1 MTPPALSPWRP
12 LAHSWEGWAFCL
24 LLAGVVPFHG
34 VFAYGRLKSGPDP
47 VPTATKLR
55 LYATIVVM
63 EWALVVLAL
72 AIAFRHG
79 LGPADLGQGLAN
91 GRITLATTAL
101 GFLALLILTIFNA
114 RQIRH
119 AGREELE
126 ATVQRAR
133 KFVPVGRTEIAAFA
147 VVSLTAGIC
156 EELLYRGWLIHFFGV
171 LLGSIWAGMV
181 VAAIFFGLGHA
192 YQGRNGIAATGVLGL
207 VFGTMFVLVRSLVPG
222 QVLHAAIDL
231 VNGTLA
237 GGIVKGLG
245 TEPPAGPA
253 PTAGQEQ
260 RGADPESPPRQDP
273 TSEQSS
279 VSDPPA

>member
-1 MTPPALSPWRP
+1 L
-12 LAHSWEGWAFCL
+12 CL

-47 VPTATKLR
+47 VPTATKIR

-63 EWALVVLAL
+63 EWILVALAL

-79 LGPADLGQGLAN
+79 LGLADLGQGLAN
-91 GRITLATTAL
+91 ERLTLAVTAL
-101 GFLALLILTIFNA
+101 GFVALLVLTMFNV
-114 RQIRH
+114 RQIRR

-126 ATVQRAR
+126 STVQRAR
-133 KFVPVGRTEIAAFA
+133 KFVPVGRAEIAAFA

-156 EELLYRGWLIHFFGV
+156 EELLYRGWLVNFFGA
-171 LLGSIWAGMV
+171 LAGSIWIGMI
-181 VAAIFFGLGHA
+181 VAAILFGLGHA

-237 GGIVKGLG
+237 GRVVMRLG
-245 TEPPAGPA
+245 TESPPPSAGE
-253 PTAGQEQ
+253 EQ
-260 RGADPESPPRQDP
+260 RGADPESRDPDP
-273 TSEQSS
+273 TST
-279 VSDPPA
+279 